1 MEEII
6 NKLFIRFKLHDLF
19 PKITSLLAKRRIDP
33 TFFIIGFQKAG
44 TTTLYDQIMDLP
56 YFEKGVAK
64 EVPEMSKKSPDRNR
78 FKLYFPSKKKGFK
91 TGNACHLDIYSP
103 YGASNIKKNFPE
115 SKLIVIMRNPI
126 DRAYSHF
133 LMDKRFGWI
142 GDKVSFEDYIDF
154 EMKILEKINTNN
166 IFELYNNTKWLNYP
180 FGMPVGKGIYY
191 TYIKNLIDN
200 NINFLPI
207 CLENYNRN
215 FETEFHKV
223 LKFLDV
229 ENVDISNIKI
239 KYSNKNKIDSKM
251 SDASRNKLKYFYNEH
266 NNELFKL
273 LGVDYPWN

>member
-6 NKLFIRFKLHDLF
+6 NKLFLRYSLHDSF
-19 PKITSLLAKRRIDP
+19 PKITSLLASRRIDP

-56 YFEKGVAK
+56 NFKKGVAK
-64 EVPEMSKKSPDRNR
+64 EVPEMSKKNPNKNR
-78 FKLYFPSKKKGFK
+78 FKLYFPPKKKGFK

-103 YGASNIKKNFPE
+103 YGASNINKNFPE

-142 GDKVSFEDYIDF
+142 GNKVSFEDYIDF
-154 EMKILEKINTNN
+154 EMKILEKINTKN

-180 FGMPVGKGIYY
+180 FGMPVGKGIYH
-191 TYIKNLIDN
+191 TYVKNLTDN

-223 LKFLDV
+223 LQFLDV
-229 ENVDISNIKI
+229 ENVDISKIKI

-251 SDASRNKLKYFYNEH
+251 SDSSRDQLKYFYNDH